1 MEAALAFVCGRCVL
15 HSAFGAALPALGR
28 RGYEE
33 SRGVME
39 AGFLCPDKCSLG
51 PSAAA
56 WHGGSRGVCAA
67 WAPLLA
73 HPNVPLEQ
81 FLSF

>member
-1 MEAALAFVCGRCVL
+1 M
-15 HSAFGAALPALGR
+15 
-28 RGYEE
+28 
-33 SRGVME
+33 ME

-56 WHGGSRGVCAA
+56 WHGGSRGVYAA
-67 WAPLLA
+67 WAPLLT